1 MTNTIPTSGS
11 RHASTNGV
19 NAPSG
24 TNNPAT
30 VLAALPAQFYRLGK
44 P

>member
-19 NAPSG
+19 NTPSG
-24 TNNPAT
+24 MNNPTTVPAT
-30 VLAALPAQFYRLGK
+30 LPVRFYCLSK
-44 P
+44 L